1 MKDLELQMDLSED
14 VSQSNTVTDEQT
26 EARSQMTKGII
37 EEVTLD
43 GTSQQR
49 SAMNSEGAGGGI
61 GTIPSPQASTAP
73 ATYNDFLG
81 RQQTQVR
88 NEAAVIHATKLH
100 QVAAQATMEESEIS
114 RFNND
119 DSSMPSQSVSQNRS
133 RHIVEDDQE

>member
-1 MKDLELQMDLSED
+1 
-14 VSQSNTVTDEQT
+14 
-26 EARSQMTKGII
+26 MTKGII

-49 SAMNSEGAGGGI
+49 SAINSEGAGGGI
-61 GTIPSPQASTAP
+61 GTIPSSQASAAP

-88 NEAAVIHATKLH
+88 NEAAAIHATKLH

-119 DSSMPSQSVSQNRS
+119 DSSMPSQSVSHNRS
-133 RHIVEDDQE
+133 RHIVEDDQEE

>member
-43 GTSQQR
+43 GTTSQPR
-49 SAMNSEGAGGGI
+49 SAMNSEGAVSGP
-61 GTIPSPQASTAP
+61 GTVPSSKASAKP

-88 NEAAVIHATKLH
+88 NEAAVINATKLH
-100 QVAAQATMEESEIS
+100 
-114 RFNND
+114 
-119 DSSMPSQSVSQNRS
+119 
-133 RHIVEDDQE
+133 

>member
-61 GTIPSPQASTAP
+61 GTIPSSQASAAP

-81 RQQTQVR
+81 RHQT
-88 NEAAVIHATKLH
+88 
-100 QVAAQATMEESEIS
+100 
-114 RFNND
+114 
-119 DSSMPSQSVSQNRS
+119 
-133 RHIVEDDQE
+133 